1 MSHLNN
7 KTLKDYYKMVR
18 IQDTNFEPKFISEL
32 SRMELLR
39 TLNWYSQN
47 KDAKD
52 AYKWASDHLNKKLK
66 LKISEESI
74 KSQTTT
80 FGWACRITDNG
91 GTLPLENIAWF
102 TKVVEKLKKDNF
114 VVIEEPVISN
124 IPVVSIQ
131 DRIKE
136 STSKI
141 IAELEY
147 LVDCFVGNEC
157 KESSKSPKALMVDM
171 KVKSVHTKEIVE
183 HFKKVRQ
190 EIDEVLEGN
199 DDQLNEAYAY
209 MKKSGQKRFHAFLSK
224 IIDEALLLNEDSKK
238 NRKPPKRK
246 AKSPDQLVAKM
257 KYCIEDKDSK
267 LKSIDPRTIIGASSL
282 WVYNIK
288 TRKLGCYYAEDISG
302 LSVKGTAIQNFV
314 ETKSVQKKLRKPEG
328 VLSEVMTGGKVVMK
342 NILTNIRAVETSL
355 TGRINGDTIL
365 VRVIK

>member
-1 MSHLNN
+1 
-7 KTLKDYYKMVR
+7 MVR

-102 TKVVEKLKKDNF
+102 TKVVEKLKKANF

-141 IAELEY
+141 IAELE
-147 LVDCFVGNEC
+147 
-157 KESSKSPKALMVDM
+157 AL
-171 KVKSVHTKEIVE
+171 
-183 HFKKVRQ
+183 
-190 EIDEVLEGN
+190 IDT
-199 DDQLNEAYAY
+199 
-209 MKKSGQKRFHAFLSK
+209 
-224 IIDEALLLNEDSKK
+224 
-238 NRKPPKRK
+238 
-246 AKSPDQLVAKM
+246 
-257 KYCIEDKDSK
+257 
-267 LKSIDPRTIIGASSL
+267 LK
-282 WVYNIK
+282 
-288 TRKLGCYYAEDISG
+288 
-302 LSVKGTAIQNFV
+302 
-314 ETKSVQKKLRKPEG
+314 
-328 VLSEVMTGGKVVMK
+328 
-342 NILTNIRAVETSL
+342 
-355 TGRINGDTIL
+355 
-365 VRVIK
+365 

>member
-1 MSHLNN
+1 
-7 KTLKDYYKMVR
+7 MVR
-18 IQDTNFEPKFISEL
+18 IQDTNFEPKFMSEL

-66 LKISEESI
+66 LRISEESI
-74 KSQTTT
+74 KTQTTT

-91 GTLPLENIAWF
+91 GSLPAENIAWF
-102 TKVVEKLKKDNF
+102 TKTIEKLKKVNF
-114 VVIEEPVISN
+114 VVIEEPITSN

-141 IAELEY
+141 IAELES
-147 LVDCFVGNEC
+147 LVDSFVERGC
-157 KESSKSPKALMVDM
+157 KEPSKSPKAMMVDM
-171 KVKSVHTKEIVE
+171 KVKSVHTKEIVG
-183 HFKKVRQ
+183 HFKKMRQ

-199 DDQLNEAYAY
+199 DEQLNEAYAY
-209 MKKSGQKRFHAFLSK
+209 MKKTGQKRFHAFLSK
-224 IIDEALLLNEDSKK
+224 IIDEALLLDEDSKK
-238 NRKPPKRK
+238 NRKPRKRK

-257 KYCIEDKDSK
+257 KYCIDDKDSK
-267 LKSIDPRTIIGASSL
+267 LKSIDPRTIIGAASL

-302 LSVKGTAIQNFV
+302 LSIKGTAMQNFV
-314 ETKSVQKKLRKPEG
+314 ETKSVQKRLRKPEA
-328 VLSEVMTGGKVVMK
+328 VLSEVMNGGKVVMK
-342 NILTNIRAVETSL
+342 NILTNIRTVENNL